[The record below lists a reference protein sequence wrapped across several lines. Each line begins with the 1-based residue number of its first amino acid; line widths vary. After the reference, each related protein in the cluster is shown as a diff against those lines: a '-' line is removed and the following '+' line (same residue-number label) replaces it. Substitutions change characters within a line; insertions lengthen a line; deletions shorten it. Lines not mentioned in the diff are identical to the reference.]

1 MITSYPFLMLLL
13 SFALGIFCNFFR
25 FNFKHESVNKTII
38 IVSSFALIHLHSMF
52 FPIFDL
58 ENAATFLILVTA
70 YCFGTKGGV
79 FAILFSLIYVYF
91 ISGHLN
97 IGTVVFYLIV
107 AVLTGYFSE
116 KQILKRKEDE
126 RWFEDLLRQAKQLH
140 IYREV
145 NLTMQQTLQLK
156 RLLQV
161 ILISVTA
168 GHGLG
173 FNRAMIFLTVEGK
186 KLRGI
191 MGIGPMSPNDGY
203 GIWDRLALNNF
214 KLMDIIKLNY
224 NTQETD
230 PELNAILK
238 SLTIE
243 LDQHNI
249 LERALTNEVPYHV
262 KSIDKTDKAQLI
274 FSNYFQMTEFAV
286 IPLINQGNQIGV
298 LVVDNIVNKKPIT
311 SEEIDS
317 AIPLASQAAIAIEHA
332 NLYEKVKDMAMRDGL
347 TGLLNQRALD
357 SMLDQLFT
365 SAKLIKEPL
374 AVIIFDIDFFKHYN
388 DTNGHLL
395 GNEVLI
401 KLAATI
407 ESTIREKDLA
417 FRFGGEEFLILLQNT
432 TIDKAYYI
440 AERIRTN
447 IEKTEFP
454 NAINQPLG
462 AITVSLGIAYS
473 EHSEI
478 ETKDD
483 LIKSADEALYAAK
496 RSGKNKVMVYKEP
509 KYD

>member
-1 MITSYPFLMLLL
+1 MMFYTTID
-13 SFALGIFCNFFR
+13 I
-25 FNFKHESVNKTII
+25 ETII
-38 IVSSFALIHLHSMF
+38 I
-52 FPIFDL
+52 
-58 ENAATFLILVTA
+58 FLIMVTSFC
-70 YCFGTKGGV
+70 YGIKGGFV
-79 FAILFSLIYVYF
+79 ATLFSVIYVYF
-91 ISGHLN
+91 ITGN
-97 IGTVVFYLIV
+97 IQLLSIFVYLIV
-107 AVLTGYFSE
+107 AILTGYFIDRHI
-116 KQILKRKEDE
+116 KKTKDDE
-126 RWFEDLLRQAKQLH
+126 LWFEDLLRQAKQLH
-140 IYREV
+140 VYREI

-156 RLLQV
+156 RLLQI

-191 MGIGPMSPNDGY
+191 MGIGPMSPSDGF
-203 GIWDRLALNNF
+203 GVWDRLAINNF

-224 NTQETD
+224 NNQETD

-243 LDQHNI
+243 LDKNNI
-249 LERALTNEVPYHV
+249 LEKALTNEIPYHV
-262 KSIDKTDKAQLI
+262 KSIDKNDKAQLI

-332 NLYEKVKDMAMRDGL
+332 NLYKKVKDMALRDGL

-374 AVIIFDIDFFKHYN
+374 SVIIFDIDFFKHYN

-407 ESTIREKDLA
+407 ENTIREKDLA
-417 FRFGGEEFLILLQNT
+417 YRFGGEEFLILLQNT
-432 TIDKAYYI
+432 PIDKAYYI

-447 IEKTEFP
+447 IEKTDFP

-462 AITVSLGIAYS
+462 AITVSLGVACS
-473 EHSEI
+473 EHCHI

-496 RSGKNKVMVYKEP
+496 RSGKNKVMLYKESR
-509 KYD
+509 DE